1 IVLALVMSL
10 PSAAKTPV
18 RSVSTPRLMVLP
30 STPKSVWT
38 SAAAPPLADDDP
50 PLSCAL
56 LLQPLAAATTATA
69 ASAEAARFIVRCF
82 MWCSLVLVGRTG
94 HRWWRGRSRPRRAGR
109 PARPRRFGRG
119 GRGGPP
125 APGMAAGLT
134 PPAAEAPGQTGE
146 AAGLEEDDQDDRE
159 AVEVARH

>member
-1 IVLALVMSL
+1 MSL

-38 SAAAPPLADDDP
+38 SAAAPPLAEDDP

-56 LLQPLAAATTATA
+56 LLQPLAAVATTATA

-82 MWCSLVLVGRTG
+82 MWCSLVLVDRTG
-94 HRWWRGRSRPRRAGR
+94 QRWWTGRSRLRAARR
-109 PARPRRFGRG
+109 PSRRRG
-119 GRGGPP
+119 P
-125 APGMAAGLT
+125 APGHGH
-134 PPAAEAPGQTGE
+134 GG
-146 AAGLEEDDQDDRE
+146 GSVRRGRRGRR
-159 AVEVARH
+159 ARRG